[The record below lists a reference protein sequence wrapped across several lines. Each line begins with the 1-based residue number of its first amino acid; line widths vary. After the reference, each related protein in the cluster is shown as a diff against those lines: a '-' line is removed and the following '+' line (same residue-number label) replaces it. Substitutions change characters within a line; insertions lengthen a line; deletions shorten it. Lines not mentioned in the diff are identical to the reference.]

1 MSKRKYSAI
10 VFDLGQVIVPFD
22 YKYFVEKVNKHKS
35 GIGETFLELYN
46 QNYSIHRNYEKG
58 LITEAVFISKM
69 LEYLDDCID
78 GETFCK
84 YWSDIFS
91 VDEKV
96 VSLLPELK
104 KRFKLFLISNTN
116 SIHKKYGFEHYEFL
130 KLFDKL
136 FLSHEV
142 GFIKPEK
149 EIYQAV
155 EKVSGF
161 PSEEHIF
168 IDDILEYVN
177 VAKDLDWDGIQF
189 LGYDDLVKNL
199 KARDILWMK

>member
-1 MSKRKYSAI
+1 MINRKYSAI

-22 YKYFVEKVNKHKS
+22 YKLFTDKLDQIQKGLGEQFVAK
-35 GIGETFLELYN
+35 YN
-46 QNYSIHRNYEKG
+46 ANYEIHRRFEKG
-58 LITEAVFISKM
+58 EISEKDFISKM
-69 LEYLDDCID
+69 LEYLDHKID

-91 VDEKV
+91 SNEDVIA
-96 VSLLPELK
+96 LLPLLK
-104 KRFKLFLISNTN
+104 QKYKLYLVSNTN
-116 SIHKKYGFEHYEFL
+116 SIHQKYGYKDYGFL

-155 EKVSGF
+155 EKESGF

-168 IDDILEYVN
+168 IDDILEYVDA
-177 VAKDLDWDGIQF
+177 AKKLGWDGIQF
-189 LGYDDLVKNL
+189 LGYKDLVNNFEKRN
-199 KARDILWMK
+199 IL

>member
-1 MSKRKYSAI
+1 MINRKYSAI

-22 YKYFVEKVNKHKS
+22 YKLFTDKLDQIQKGLGEQFVAK
-35 GIGETFLELYN
+35 YN
-46 QNYSIHRNYEKG
+46 ASYEIHRRFEKG
-58 LITEAVFISKM
+58 EISEKDFISKM
-69 LEYLDDCID
+69 LEYLDHKID

-91 VDEKV
+91 FNEDVIA
-96 VSLLPELK
+96 LLPLLK
-104 KRFKLFLISNTN
+104 QKYKLYLVSNTN
-116 SIHKKYGFEHYEFL
+116 SIHQKYGYKDYGFL

-155 EKVSGF
+155 KKESGF

-168 IDDILEYVN
+168 IDDILEYVDA
-177 VAKDLDWDGIQF
+177 AKKLGWDGIQF
-189 LGYDDLVKNL
+189 LGYKDLVNNFEKRN
-199 KARDILWMK
+199 IL

>member
-1 MSKRKYSAI
+1 MIKRKYSAI

-177 VAKDLDWDGIQF
+177 VAKNLDWDGIQF

-199 KARDILWMK
+199 KARDIL

>member
-1 MSKRKYSAI
+1 MIKRKYSAI

-177 VAKDLDWDGIQF
+177 VAKSLGWDGIQF

-199 KARDILWMK
+199 KARDIL

>member
-1 MSKRKYSAI
+1 MINRKYSAI

-22 YKYFVEKVNKHKS
+22 YKPFVDKVNKHKQ
-35 GIGETFLELYN
+35 GIGEKFLELYKA
-46 QNYSIHRNYEKG
+46 NYQTHRDFEKG
-58 LITEAVFISKM
+58 KIPEEIFIYQM
-69 LEYLDDCID
+69 LKYLDNVID

-91 VDEKV
+91 LDEKM
-96 VSLLPELK
+96 VSLLYQLK
-104 KRFKLFLISNTN
+104 PNYKLYLISNTN

-130 KLFDKL
+130 KLFDHL

-155 EKVSGF
+155 ENISGYN
-161 PSEEHIF
+161 PEEHIF

-177 VAKDLDWDGIQF
+177 AAKNLGWDGVQF
-189 LGYDDLVKNL
+189 LGYENLVQKL
-199 KARDILWMK
+199 KDRLIL

>member
-1 MSKRKYSAI
+1 MINRKYSAI

-22 YKYFVEKVNKHKS
+22 YKLFTDKLDQIQKGLGEQFVAK
-35 GIGETFLELYN
+35 YN
-46 QNYSIHRNYEKG
+46 ASYEIHRRFEKG
-58 LITEAVFISKM
+58 EISEKDFISKM
-69 LEYLDDCID
+69 LEYLDHKID

-91 VDEKV
+91 FNEDVIA
-96 VSLLPELK
+96 LLPLLK
-104 KRFKLFLISNTN
+104 QKYKLYLVSNTN
-116 SIHKKYGFEHYEFL
+116 SIHQKYGYKDYGFL

-155 EKVSGF
+155 EKESGF

-168 IDDILEYVN
+168 IDDILEYVDA
-177 VAKDLDWDGIQF
+177 AKKLGWDGIQF
-189 LGYDDLVKNL
+189 LGYKDLVNNFEKRN
-199 KARDILWMK
+199 IL

>member
-177 VAKDLDWDGIQF
+177 VAKSLGWDGIQF

-199 KARDILWMK
+199 KARDIL